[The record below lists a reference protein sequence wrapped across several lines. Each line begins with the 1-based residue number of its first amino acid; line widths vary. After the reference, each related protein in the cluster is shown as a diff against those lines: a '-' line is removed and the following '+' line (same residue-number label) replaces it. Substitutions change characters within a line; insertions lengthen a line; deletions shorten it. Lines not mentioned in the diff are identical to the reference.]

1 MATSSY
7 LARVARRFRF
17 SALAFT
23 LFAMA
28 AVAYA
33 ITAYAGYRGVREM
46 AALDDAR
53 QHESTT
59 LLLLQRTLGTLVDL
73 ETGQRGFIL
82 SGRDEFLQPF
92 VTARAEL
99 QRLQPSLGAYIDGS
113 GSAPVRTM
121 RPVIDRLIAQ
131 RVAAAEETI
140 ERRRENDYEPRRDLV
155 DHIRA
160 KQLMDD
166 LRSAFATLEA
176 YQTAVLERRRNDSE
190 DVAAATS
197 TLVGALT
204 AGGSVLMGGALWLL
218 WRERRL
224 RDEADAALRVAHER
238 LEHQV
243 TERTEALSEAM
254 VRIQSFAGQL
264 DHRIEEERR
273 RLSRE
278 VHDQLGQI
286 ATVAK
291 LVVGDLARAHP
302 ELPEEHVG
310 QITGLLDEAIRIIRR
325 IAGELRPP
333 MLDDLGLGA
342 AASHHVRSVAALGK
356 LDTRVEVAGDEHLP
370 PDRANQIFRIL
381 QEATTNVLRHA
392 GATHLVVRGRVEGRH
407 YRFDVEDDGV
417 GPADMR
423 ADASGVRNMRER
435 AALVGG
441 SLQFGPGPH
450 GGTRVTVR
458 VPLETVPS

>member
-1 MATSSY
+1 M
-7 LARVARRFRF
+7 ARVARRFRF
-17 SALAFT
+17 SALAFA

-28 AVAYA
+28 AAAYA
-33 ITAYAGYRGVREM
+33 VTAYAGFRGVREM
-46 AALDDAR
+46 AALDEAR
-53 QHESTT
+53 EKESTT
-59 LLLLQRTLGTLVDL
+59 LLLLERTLGTLVDL

-92 VTARAEL
+92 VTARETL
-99 QRLQPSLGAYIDGS
+99 QRLQPQLAEQLDAASP
-113 GSAPVRTM
+113 PVRVM
-121 RPVIDRLIAQ
+121 RPNIDRLIAQ
-131 RVAAAEETI
+131 RLAAAEETI
-140 ERRRENDYEPRRDLV
+140 ERRRTNDYEPRRDLV
-155 DHIRA
+155 DHVKA
-160 KQLMDD
+160 KQIMDE
-166 LRSAFATLEA
+166 LRSEFATLEG
-176 YQTAVLERRRNDSE
+176 YQSAVLDRRRRDSE
-190 DVAAATS
+190 EVAIATS
-197 TLVGALT
+197 KLVGALT
-204 AGGSVLMGGALWLL
+204 TGGSVLMAGALWLL

-224 RDEADAALRVAHER
+224 RDEADAAVRIAHER

-243 TERTEALSEAM
+243 SERTEALSAAM
-254 VRIQSFAGQL
+254 LRIQSFAGQL
-264 DHRIEEERR
+264 DQRIEEERR

-278 VHDQLGQI
+278 VHDQLGQV

-302 ELPEEHVG
+302 ELPQDQVG
-310 QITGLLDEAIRIIRR
+310 QVTELLDEAIRITRR

-356 LDTRVEVAGDEHLP
+356 LAPSVEITGDERLP

-392 GATHLVVRGRVEGRH
+392 GATHLTVRGKVEGRH
-407 YRFDVEDDGV
+407 YRFEVEDDGV

-441 SLQFGPGPH
+441 SLQFGPGPL

-458 VPLETVPS
+458 VPLEVGPP